1 MDIDDLYK
9 RNTNFLNYLRKSLIS
24 DFISENF
31 FGKSI
36 DYKDMFSKLEL
47 SYKREMLISK
57 EQDDFLGSRQIPT
70 IAIPPTIIRGFYQI
84 ADIFS
89 FIRDNADYSEE
100 IWPAIKAYREND
112 FRPMVKLLFI
122 ATLNQKMDKVD
133 VKMGLQLLFYVLFGC
148 ELYDNLYEFMEYLTS
163 LRKYEKK
170 IKKVKERYCNYMT
183 FFNKIKINT
192 NASLPAEGASK
203 FIEFLSSENW
213 KKWIPEQD

>member
-24 DFISENF
+24 DFISGDF
-31 FGKSI
+31 FGKSM
-36 DYKDMFSKLEL
+36 DYEDKFSKLEH

-57 EQDDFLGSRQIPT
+57 EESTLLGPQQIPT

-100 IWPAIKAYREND
+100 IWPAIEAYRKND
-112 FRPMVKLLFI
+112 FGPMVKLLFI

-133 VKMGLQLLFYVLFGC
+133 VKMGLRLLFYVLFGC

-170 IKKVKERYCNYMT
+170 IKKVKERYSNYMT

-192 NASLPAEGASK
+192 NAPLPAEGASK
-203 FIEFLSSENW
+203 FIEFISVENW
-213 KKWIPEQD
+213 KEWINE